1 MERISTFL
9 ESSTIHG
16 LTYISTTR
24 KYARIFWILV
34 VLFCFSAA
42 GYMIYSSFQSWDESP
57 IKTTVETLP
66 IDEIKFPKV
75 TVCPPRNTYTD
86 LNYDLMLAENISLTD
101 EMKDELVNKAQ
112 KIINEHTFMGDLDVL
127 QEDDRYY
134 NWYYGYSEMRRSYTS
149 KSSEKLVQKV
159 FTSAT
164 SGVITTQYFDEQ
176 FNPSLERR
184 KVYYGVRVYPPES
197 VRKNKNVT
205 LHFNLERLSN
215 SGMTKGSWDDLK
227 LDGRF
232 LELELTSASSNFT
245 PPAADTY
252 SYRWIVLD
260 RNLKD
265 DFKNI
270 QIERMPGFRFSW
282 YYSGLDES
290 VSPDSRYSNSEINRL
305 FIQ

>member
-34 VLFCFSAA
+34 VLAGFSAA

-86 LNYDLMLAENISLTD
+86 LNYDLMLAENVSLTE
-101 EMKDELVNKAQ
+101 EMKDELVNKAE
-112 KIINEHTFMGDLDVL
+112 KIIDEHTFMGDLDVL

-149 KSSEKLVQKV
+149 KSSEKLVQKI

-290 VSPDSRYSNSEINRL
+290 VSPDSRYSNSENNRL